1 MSSAVVNRQ
10 YVKDPFVE
18 QIIQLTI
25 PDQKV
30 SIMNPDNFISDIN
43 RDLEEKK
50 TAMVIFKDI
59 ASLREAIEKGF
70 YVPEVQHLYPSR
82 FMSKSEVKKYF
93 SPEDR
98 ESLIYIESK
107 RHCQLLPDRSKY
119 QDKTYFSI
127 KRDAAASE
135 YVSSYSTDFL
145 LDGQCFCMKR
155 HISYKK
161 FSFHMKHFTF
171 TESRL

>member
-1 MSSAVVNRQ
+1 MKEIIKIARVDKRTLHATVALNWNRFISGDEFIVVNRQ

-30 SIMNPDNFISDIN
+30 SIMNPDNFISYIN

-93 SPEDR
+93 SPEDQ

-107 RHCQLLPDRSKY
+107 GIVNYFQTDPY

-135 YVSSYSTDFL
+135 
-145 LDGQCFCMKR
+145 
-155 HISYKK
+155 
-161 FSFHMKHFTF
+161 
-171 TESRL
+171 